1 MNAQIVKL
9 LVVTLALVSAPV
21 LAQDAAPR
29 ARGQGWSMLAHQTVG
44 GGSTALGVQ
53 VGFPGL
59 TIGVLH
65 GVQSGFDLGG
75 RVSLNYAYEG
85 MVRLIHP
92 GVKAELVG
100 RLKLLEGPRLGLGFH
115 FGAGF
120 LSTFAPGVTV
130 YGMSLPVGLVAGIP
144 IGSALMVNIG
154 VDLPL
159 FVTFGTFGGL
169 TAPILAGAGL
179 EYFIDRS
186 LLISFNTRMGPALN
200 PTVLR
205 ISTPAEFAFQAQV
218 GVALKL

>member
-1 MNAQIVKL
+1 MNARIVK
-9 LVVTLALVSAPV
+9 VVVAAVALVSTPV

-29 ARGQGWSMLAHQTVG
+29 ARGQGWSVLSHQTVG
-44 GGSTALGVQ
+44 AGSTALGVQ

-59 TIGVLH
+59 TINVLH
-65 GVQSGFDLGG
+65 GLQSGFDLGG
-75 RVSLNYAYEG
+75 RVSLNYSYEG
-85 MVRLIHP
+85 MVRLLHP
-92 GVKAELVG
+92 GVKAEVIG
-100 RLKLLEGPRLGLGFH
+100 RVKLMEGQRLGLGVT

-130 YGMSLPVGLVAGIP
+130 FGMSLPVGLVAGIP
-144 IGSALMVNIG
+144 IGSALMVNLG

-205 ISTPAEFAFQAQV
+205 VSTPAEFAFQAQL